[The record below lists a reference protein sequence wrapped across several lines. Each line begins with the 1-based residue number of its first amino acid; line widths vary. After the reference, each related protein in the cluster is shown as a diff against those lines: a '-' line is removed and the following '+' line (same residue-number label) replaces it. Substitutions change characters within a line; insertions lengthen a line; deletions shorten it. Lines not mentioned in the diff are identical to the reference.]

1 MKIEGLFC
9 NALGEQTFLTLL
21 ECFQSSFFNY
31 LLDCSFV
38 SQLGIMR
45 FQMH

>member
-1 MKIEGLFC
+1 MKIEGLFHIV
-9 NALGEQTFLTLL
+9 LGEQTFLTFL
-21 ECFQSSFFNY
+21 ENFQSNFFNY

-38 SQLGIMR
+38 SQLGIMS

>member
-1 MKIEGLFC
+1 MKIEGLFHF
-9 NALGEQTFLTLL
+9 ASGDQTFLTFL
-21 ECFQSSFFNY
+21 ESFQSNFFNY